1 MCPPPRTQP
10 RAAATHSWP
19 DASHGRRP
27 ACPAGNAVGMDA
39 DGMPDPRRWRILGV
53 SLVIGFMALLD
64 VTIVN
69 VAIPSIRSG
78 LDTSAGTVQ
87 WVVSGYALAFGLTLV
102 TGGRLGD
109 AYGRRRLMLIGL
121 SCFILA
127 SAAVGLAPSVAWVI
141 LARLVQG
148 AAAGF
153 LTPQNSGLIQQLF
166 RGAERGRAFGMFGL
180 TVAVSSA
187 LGPVL
192 GGLIIAGFGEEQG
205 WRYIFLV
212 NVPIGLVAL
221 VAVARLV
228 PGRSADAD
236 GEPRSRLDL
245 AGAGLLGGAV
255 LCLLLPLVSVES
267 GRRLPLLLLLGA
279 PLLIVAF
286 LRWEQRVTRTG
297 GAPLLDVGLLRRTPG
312 YANGL
317 AVGTL
322 YFTGFTGLFLV
333 LSVYLQDELDY
344 SPLAAG
350 AMLTPFAV
358 GSALTA
364 PLAGRLVSRI
374 HRRITVIALGVIMT
388 GVLVVALVAPGHG
401 GDGLWLWLVPPLLLA
416 GLGGGG
422 VVSPNFTLSLAE
434 VPPRMGGAA
443 GGALQTGQR
452 IGSSVGAA
460 LLMTVYQLTRT
471 HSSTTGRS
479 LQVALLTALV
489 VLGVAMACAVRS
501 LRDERREQHRVGL
514 ERATG

>member
-1 MCPPPRTQP
+1 MRSRDETSPSAR
-10 RAAATHSWP
+10 P
-19 DASHGRRP
+19 DG
-27 ACPAGNAVGMDA
+27 DE
-39 DGMPDPRRWRILGV
+39 PDPRRWRILGV
-53 SLVIGFMALLD
+53 TLVVGFMALLD

-69 VAIPSIRSG
+69 VAIPSIRTG
-78 LDTSAGTVQ
+78 LHTSAGTVQ

-109 AYGRRRLMLIGL
+109 AYGRRTMMLVGL
-121 SCFILA
+121 AGFIVA
-127 SAAVGLAPSVAWVI
+127 SAAVGLAPSALWVI
-141 LARLVQG
+141 VARLVQG
-148 AAAGF
+148 GAAGL

-166 RGAERGRAFGMFGL
+166 RGPERGRAFGFFGL
-180 TVAVSSA
+180 TVSISSG

-192 GGLIIAGFGEEQG
+192 GGLIITLFGEEHG

-221 VAVARLV
+221 VAVARMV
-228 PGRSADAD
+228 PGRDPD
-236 GEPRSRLDL
+236 GQSDEERSGLDL
-245 AGAGLLGGAV
+245 VGAALLGVTV
-255 LCLLLPLVSVES
+255 LCLLLPLVSVE
-267 GRRLPLLLLLGA
+267 GGARLPLLLLLVVPVFAVGF
-279 PLLIVAF
+279 V
-286 LRWEQRVTRTG
+286 RWERRVGRRG
-297 GAPLLDVGLLRRTPG
+297 GAPLLDVALLRRTPG
-312 YANGL
+312 YGNGL

-333 LSVYLQDELDY
+333 LSVFLQDELDY
-344 SPLAAG
+344 SPLSAG
-350 AMLTPFAV
+350 LLLTPFAV

-374 HRRITVIALGVIMT
+374 HRLITVVALGVMMT
-388 GVLVVALVAPGHG
+388 GVLVVALVTPSHV

-452 IGSSVGAA
+452 IGSSLGAA
-460 LLMTVYQLTRT
+460 LLMTVYQLTLT

-479 LQVALLTALV
+479 LQVALLAALV
-489 VLGVAMACAVRS
+489 VLSVAMVMAVAS
-501 LRDERREQHRVGL
+501 LRQEGRDAAAASED
-514 ERATG
+514 RAG